1 MSVCENI
8 IINSDQEKTDYIKYK
23 NRLKK
28 LLSKRKISKKQ
39 NITDNV
45 KKLNMSSYQAIDN
58 VILKLKTEVNDLYN
72 KLITLQSVLFY
83 KEKVDDSERSEYEQL
98 KADYLKKTQ
107 ELDNII
113 LIKQEKYKSYEDKI
127 SEYKEKILLLK
138 DELRELFL
146 TMKNTD
152 STLMKS
158 QTDQYFNKKK
168 EINTIK
174 AQLKNE
180 LENRMCPIFILNNI
194 GKLPKTKIQ
203 SKKRKSKTLSKKR
216 KSKTLSKTSS
226 IN

>member
-8 IINSDQEKTDYIKYK
+8 IINSDQKDNYTKYK

-28 LLSKRKISKKQ
+28 LLSKRQISKKQ

-152 STLMKS
+152 FTLMKS

-203 SKKRKSKTLSKKR
+203 SKKRKSKTLSK
-216 KSKTLSKTSS
+216 TFKTSS